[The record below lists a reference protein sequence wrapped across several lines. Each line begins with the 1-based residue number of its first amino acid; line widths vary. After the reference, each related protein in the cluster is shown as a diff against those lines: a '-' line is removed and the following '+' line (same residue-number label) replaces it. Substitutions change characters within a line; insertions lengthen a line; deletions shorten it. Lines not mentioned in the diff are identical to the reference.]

1 MEKKKKK
8 ISGAA
13 AVTAAAAGAAVAAG
27 TAFFSSESP
36 QSAPATGEPVGE
48 DEDILDGGMLSEVEV
63 VGNAPVL
70 DGGMLADVE
79 VLGHASGEPVLAAE
93 PEALSS
99 QEEIAEAQSEASVSP
114 AHVAEPVAAAE
125 PLPVAEP
132 VIAAP
137 EPIAPEEE
145 DFADFDDIDS
155 SANGNLVSMKEGGVI
170 DDVMDTL
177 QKVGEDLGIINNTEE
192 MMDDFI
198 NNADASEFTKL

>member
-70 DGGMLADVE
+70 DGGMLDGVE
-79 VLGHASGEPVLAAE
+79 VVGHAPDEPVLVAE
-93 PEALSS
+93 TEALD
-99 QEEIAEAQSEASVSP
+99 ENIEIAEAVTAAEPVA
-114 AHVAEPVAAAE
+114 VAEPVAAE

-145 DFADFDDIDS
+145 DFADFDDVDP
-155 SANGNLVSMKEGGVI
+155 SASGNLISMKDGGVI
-170 DDVMDTL
+170 SDVVDTL